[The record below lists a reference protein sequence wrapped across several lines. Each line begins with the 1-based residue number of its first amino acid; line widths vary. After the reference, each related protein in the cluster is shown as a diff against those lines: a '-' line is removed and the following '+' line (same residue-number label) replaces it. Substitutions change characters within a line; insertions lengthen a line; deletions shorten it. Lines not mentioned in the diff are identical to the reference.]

1 MIPAQSLNGVSEQSE
16 TLTAPTRV
24 VSASRKLLLIDYHFG
39 NGRATGGFRWNAMA
53 RDLTR
58 LGWSFDVITQGAKSA
73 PEERAAGIRVHTV
86 PAPTLLDDAVRLAGS
101 MKRRIRA
108 LRRSGAPRTAAT
120 QPIDVGASPNAGA
133 ARVRLYDR
141 VAAAVDAIRLTG
153 AEWIWTRRARSA
165 GRELLR
171 RNSYA
176 AIIVS
181 SPPHFTQRAAA
192 SLARATSIPYVADF
206 RDPWVFG
213 RPEKY
218 DINLLANR
226 LGQIL
231 EPPTLRRASLIFGN
245 TDHARAA
252 LATLYPN
259 LARRIIAVP
268 NGYDADE
275 ELPRRPDPTRFRIIF
290 AGCLYPFMDPRPV
303 LTAAGRL
310 RRRAGLG
317 PDDFSVDF
325 MGTGEPDG
333 PGTLVALAERCG
345 LADCFHLLPTSERD
359 EATKLQAAAAVL
371 VAFDAS
377 TQLAMPS
384 KFYDYSRMG
393 GTMLLIGF
401 ADGAMAAAA
410 ATLGVRVYHPNDSA
424 GIDALLDEAYRRWQ
438 AGDMI
443 PQPDRAAPFDRRR
456 QSHRVHDALLSLC
469 G

>member
-1 MIPAQSLNGVSEQSE
+1 MIPAQSLNDVSEQSG
-16 TLTAPTRV
+16 TLTATTRV
-24 VSASRKLLLIDYHFG
+24 VSEPRKLLLIDYHFG

-53 RDLTR
+53 RDLTK
-58 LGWSFDVITQGAKSA
+58 LGWLFEVITQGASA
-73 PEERAAGIRVHTV
+73 IPEERAPGIRVHTV
-86 PAPTLLDDAVRLAGS
+86 PAPTLLDDAVRLAS
-101 MKRRIRA
+101 SVKRRIRG
-108 LRRSGAPRTAAT
+108 LRRSDAPRVAAAS
-120 QPIDVGASPNAGA
+120 PIDVGTSQNSGVG
-133 ARVRLYDR
+133 RMKLYDG

-153 AEWIWTRRARSA
+153 AEWIWTRRARTLGHA
-165 GRELLR
+165 LLR

-252 LATLYPN
+252 LASLYPG
-259 LARRIIAVP
+259 LARRIMSVP
-268 NGYDADE
+268 NGYDLDE

-303 LTAAGRL
+303 LAAAGRL
-310 RRRAGLG
+310 RRRADLG
-317 PDDFSVDF
+317 PQSLSVDF

-359 EATKLQAAAAVL
+359 EATRLQSAAAVL

-410 ATLGVRVYHPNDSA
+410 ATLGVKVYHPNDSD

-438 AGDMI
+438 AGEMI

-456 QSHRVHDALLSLC
+456 QSRRVHDALLALC